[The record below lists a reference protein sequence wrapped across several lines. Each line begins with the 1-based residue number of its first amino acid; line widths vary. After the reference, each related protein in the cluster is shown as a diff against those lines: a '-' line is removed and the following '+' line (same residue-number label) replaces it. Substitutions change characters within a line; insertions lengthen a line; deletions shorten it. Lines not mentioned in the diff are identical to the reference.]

1 MENTEGGAGTHLSR
15 LTVDKQIQR
24 RAEVQMMQF
33 LGKCSRNWLGVFSI
47 IFVVAV
53 FSSAA
58 MAQPVDP
65 FPPEVWYNVYDST
78 YGHDAG
84 YGVAIDSQKNVI
96 VAGNRRTSVPA
107 EYANSYAVK
116 YNYSGNF
123 VCEMAVS
130 GPTDGAGDSF
140 HGVAVDNQDNI
151 IVAGTISGNSSTN
164 FYYNAMYLNKYDSV
178 CNSVWSNPVVY
189 VEGTPGNS
197 YWQEAHSVTV
207 DENDNIYPTG
217 RVFVGWGN
225 NQSDWAT
232 WKYNSNGVP
241 QAGFPIYYNYSFNW
255 YIGDYSYD
263 VAVDNLGNIIT
274 VGVRGVSGQEGSLTN
289 NLDWHVRKYNPSGTL
304 LWEDTFGGTANL
316 ADYAYRV
323 AIDSQNNPIVAG
335 YTNIGT
341 NNTTG
346 ADYDWLVIKYS
357 ADGVSGAGQRLWT
370 YTYESED
377 GMSEA
382 AQAVAV
388 DENDNVIVGGQLK
401 VDTTT
406 IHGRLALLDGATG
419 NLLGERII
427 STPANVIPLRL
438 AYQYATLAI
447 GGYISDP
454 AGTNNNMYSALLA
467 WDITPGTFS
476 FTDQVD
482 VALSAVIES
491 NVITVTGIEY
501 ASPISITG
509 GEYAID
515 GGPYTS
521 VAGFVNNLQTVQV
534 RQTSSSS
541 DSTTTNATLT
551 IGGVS
556 DTFSV
561 KTIAAI
567 GPISPA
573 DGEIFTACSY
583 LAPPLFQWTLN
594 EAFQKLEIRIFTPA
608 NPAKPAKVK
617 VKDPTATQF
626 QMTQST
632 WKKIL
637 KLPGLSGG
645 ALSWKIVGTNKGF
658 PAVESEVFTMTIA
671 APEPAG
677 KPDISPVSQT
687 SLPTM
692 TWGNSC
698 GTKFKAYFSADS
710 AFSKSKK
717 LSFKYQG
724 STNPDDV
731 FSAPLDDKTW
741 GAIRKL
747 VGDVAGSNIYYY
759 VESWDIVKRYQK
771 TPDAYLTLEP

>member
-1 MENTEGGAGTHLSR
+1 
-15 LTVDKQIQR
+15 
-24 RAEVQMMQF
+24 MMQF
-33 LGKCSRNWLGVFSI
+33 LGRCSRNWLGMVATIFAVVVFS
-47 IFVVAV
+47 A
-53 FSSAA
+53 SA

-65 FPPEVWYNVYDST
+65 FPPEVWYNVYDSG
-78 YGHDAG
+78 YGHDVG
-84 YGVAIDSQKNVI
+84 YGVAIDSQQNVI
-96 VAGNRRTSVPA
+96 VAGNRRSSVPA

-130 GPTDGAGDSF
+130 GPTGGQAVSDAF
-140 HGVAVDNQDNI
+140 HGVAVDSQDNI
-151 IVAGTISGNSSTN
+151 IVAGTISGDSNTN
-164 FYYNAMYLNKYDSV
+164 FYYNAMYLNKYDSA

-189 VEGTPGNS
+189 VEGAPGNS
-197 YWQEAHSVTV
+197 YWQEAHSVTM

-232 WKYNSNGVP
+232 WKYNSDGVL
-241 QAGFPIYYNYSFNW
+241 QAGFPVYYNYSYYY

-263 VAVDNLGNIIT
+263 IAVDSLGNIIT
-274 VGVRGVSGQEGSLTN
+274 VGVRGVSGVEGSTTN
-289 NLDWHVRKYNPSGTL
+289 NLDWHVRKYNASGTL
-304 LWEDTFGGTANL
+304 LWEDTYGGTQNL

-323 AIDSQNNPIVAG
+323 AVDSQNNPVVAG
-335 YTNIGT
+335 YTNKGT
-341 NNTTG
+341 DNSAANQN
-346 ADYDWLVIKYS
+346 YDWLVIKY
-357 ADGVSGAGQRLWT
+357 AANGVGTTGQRLWT
-370 YTYESED
+370 YAYESED

-382 AQAVAV
+382 AQAIAV

-427 STPANVIPLRL
+427 TTPANVIPLRL

-447 GGYISDP
+447 GGYISDS
-454 AGTNNNMYSALLA
+454 ANQNIYTALLA
-467 WDITPGTFS
+467 WDITPNTFS

-482 VALSAVIES
+482 VAFSAVIES

-501 ASPISITG
+501 PSPISVTG
-509 GEYAID
+509 GEYAINN
-515 GGPYTS
+515 GTYTS
-521 VAGFVNNLQTVQV
+521 VAGSVSNGDTVRV
-534 RQTSSSS
+534 RQTSSASV
-541 DSTTTNATLT
+541 STTTNATLT

-561 KTIAAI
+561 TTVPAI
-567 GPISPA
+567 GPTSPA
-573 DGEIFTACSY
+573 NATTFDTCSY
-583 LAPPLFQWTLN
+583 FAPPLFQWTLN
-594 EAFQKLEIRIFTPA
+594 QSFGKLELQFYTTA
-608 NPAKPAKVK
+608 SSAKPTKVK
-617 VKDPTATQF
+617 LKDPTSTSF
-626 QMTQST
+626 QMTDKV

-645 ALSWKIVGTNKGF
+645 ELNWKIVGTNKGL
-658 PAVESEVFTMTIA
+658 PIIESEVSTMTIA

-677 KPDISPVSQT
+677 KPDIDPLAHT
-687 SLPTM
+687 A

-717 LSFKYQG
+717 LSFNYQG
-724 STNPDDV
+724 SINPDDV
-731 FSAPLDDKTW
+731 FSVILPDKTW
-741 GAIRKL
+741 ASLEKL
-747 VGDVAGSNIYYY
+747 AEGLVPARLYFY
-759 VESWDIVKRYQK
+759 VESWDIIKRYQK
-771 TPDAYLTLEP
+771 TDVAFIDLDI